1 MFRVQVFL
9 KLCLPISLLVISTL
23 LVGCTILT
31 EPLADTKPLPSPT
44 STAVDSAKPTS
55 DLRDNDALLD
65 EIAYRSFLFFWQEA
79 NPHTGLI
86 KDRANNF
93 GEDDYTVAS
102 IAAVG
107 FGLTALCVGQ
117 EWGWIT
123 PEQAFERTLTTLLF
137 FRDEMEHVHGFY
149 YHFVDLNTG
158 ERVWDSEISS
168 IDTALFLAGGLV
180 SGACFPDTQ
189 VEVIAN
195 DLYERA
201 DFEWLRTDDG
211 TRPEELLLG
220 HGWTPEDGFLPYRW
234 DSYSELMIL
243 YLLAMGSPT
252 HPIPAESWTAWSR
265 PEGDYAGFTTF
276 AQGPLFTHQYSQAFV
291 DFRDQRDTLGFDY
304 FASSVN
310 ATLANRQF
318 AIDQK
323 NDFKTYEEHI
333 WGLTASDGPHGYRA
347 YGAPPGAI
355 NHDGTVSPAAPAGS
369 IVFTPDLSITAL
381 RTMYNHYGDHI
392 WGQYGFSD
400 AFNVDQDWYDQD
412 VIGID
417 VGITLIMLQNHKD
430 EFIRRLFMQHPSIQN
445 AMVKAGF
452 HQE

>member
-1 MFRVQVFL
+1 
-9 KLCLPISLLVISTL
+9 
-23 LVGCTILT
+23 
-31 EPLADTKPLPSPT
+31 
-44 STAVDSAKPTS
+44 
-55 DLRDNDALLD
+55 
-65 EIAYRSFLFFWQEA
+65 
-79 NPHTGLI
+79 
-86 KDRANNF
+86 
-93 GEDDYTVAS
+93 
-102 IAAVG
+102 
-107 FGLTALCVGQ
+107 
-117 EWGWIT
+117 
-123 PEQAFERTLTTLLF
+123 
-137 FRDEMEHVHGFY
+137 
-149 YHFVDLNTG
+149 
-158 ERVWDSEISS
+158 
-168 IDTALFLAGGLV
+168 
-180 SGACFPDTQ
+180 
-189 VEVIAN
+189 VIAN

-430 EFIRRLFMQHPSIQN
+430 EFIWRLFMQHPSIQN